1 MAAQIRSG
9 PRVTPMGDSYKG
21 KTIVGKS
28 VRELRQWLEHDLQI
42 PEGAEARVSTDGG
55 ETSKRVAEDHI
66 LDHGQLLEFTRPA
79 GTKG

>member
-9 PRVTPMGDSYKG
+9 PRVTPLGDSYKG
-21 KTIVGKS
+21 KTIIGKTVS
-28 VRELRQWLEHDLQI
+28 EIRAWLSHDLQI

-55 ETSKRVAEDHI
+55 ETSSRVNDSFV
-66 LDHGQLLEFTRPA
+66 LDHGHLLEFSRPA